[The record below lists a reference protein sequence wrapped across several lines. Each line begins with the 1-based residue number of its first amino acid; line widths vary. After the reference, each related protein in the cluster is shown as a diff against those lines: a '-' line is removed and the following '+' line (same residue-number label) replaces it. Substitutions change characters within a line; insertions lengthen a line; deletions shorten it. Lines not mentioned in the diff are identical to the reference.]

1 MGNNSPSMLD
11 SLVGLP
17 RWLWEA
23 LLDRL
28 FFLPPFPERID
39 SLALFSLLLVVGL
52 LIGEW
57 LHAHARWPRVIG
69 YVLAGI
75 LFGPS
80 SLGWISIEALAQ
92 ARPIA
97 DAALG
102 LLMMEVGRRLDLS
115 WLRHNPE
122 LLRSTFAD
130 IALSF
135 ALIFAFALWLVGLT
149 PAWAAATAAVTMASA
164 PAVVLLTIEEARAQ
178 GQVTERI
185 ILHTAISSAA
195 SFVAFALVLGV
206 VHAELSEDWL
216 NAVVHPLWV
225 VAGALLVGGIG
236 SWLALNIAHILP
248 KRSLAQ
254 VFVLVACALLAVGIA
269 RMLAV
274 PVFLTLFLM
283 GVLLASRDRQQ
294 TLRYTALPEGHW
306 LLAIVLFV
314 IVGASLPWQEFTWLA
329 GLQALG
335 LLLVRAVAK
344 AGAVAWSGG
353 SLPLPKRLLVGVGIQ
368 PLSATAVFMA
378 YELASLYPEV
388 GRSALTLPLFAAAMM
403 ELVGPALCR
412 LALRRSGE
420 CESGAQ
426 ARGGIA

>member
-1 MGNNSPSMLD
+1 MIERLLAPLRN
-11 SLVGLP
+11 V
-17 RWLWEA
+17 WENLIER
-23 LLDRL
+23 LL
-28 FFLPPFPERID
+28 FLPPFPESID

-52 LIGEW
+52 LLGEW
-57 LHAHARWPRVIG
+57 LHAHFRWPKVIG

-75 LFGPS
+75 VFGPS
-80 SLGWISIEALAQ
+80 ALGWISIEALAQ

-102 LLMMEVGRRLDLS
+102 LLMMEVGRRLDLN
-115 WLRHNPE
+115 WLHRNPE
-122 LLRSTFAD
+122 LLRSTLAD

-135 ALIFAFALWLVGLT
+135 ALIFAFALWLVGLS

-164 PAVVLLTIEEARAQ
+164 PAVVLLTIEESRAQ

-195 SFVAFALVLGV
+195 SFVAFAVVLGI

-225 VAGALLVGGIG
+225 VAGALLVGGLG
-236 SWLALNIAHILP
+236 GWLALVIARALP
-248 KRSLAQ
+248 KQSLAQ
-254 VFVLVACALLAVGIA
+254 VFVLVASALLAVGIA

-283 GVLLASRDRQQ
+283 GVLLAARDRRQ
-294 TLRYTALPEGHW
+294 TLRYTDLPEGHW

-335 LLLVRAVAK
+335 LLLVRAAAK
-344 AGAVAWSGG
+344 AAALAWSGG

-378 YELASLYPEV
+378 YEIAGLYPEV
-388 GRSALTLPLFAAAMM
+388 GRSALALPLFAAAMM
-403 ELVGPALCR
+403 ELLGPALCR
-412 LALRRSGE
+412 LALSRSGE
-420 CESGAQ
+420 CGAGEK
-426 ARGGIA
+426 GGIA

>member
-1 MGNNSPSMLD
+1 MIDRIISPLRAAWE
-11 SLVGLP
+11 SLL
-17 RWLWEA
+17 E
-23 LLDRL
+23 RL
-28 FFLPPFPERID
+28 FFLPPFPENLD

-57 LHAHARWPRVIG
+57 LHARAGWPKVIG
-69 YVLAGI
+69 YVLAGTV
-75 LFGPS
+75 FGPS
-80 SLGWISIEALAQ
+80 LLGWISIEALAQ

-115 WLRHNPE
+115 WLRRNPE
-122 LLRSTFAD
+122 LLRSALAD
-130 IALSF
+130 ISLSL
-135 ALIFAFALWLVGLT
+135 ALIFIFSLWLVGLT

-185 ILHTAISSAA
+185 ILHTAIGSAA
-195 SFVAFALVLGV
+195 SFVAFAVVLGI

-216 NAVVHPLWV
+216 NAIVHPFWV
-225 VAGALLVGGIG
+225 VAGALLVGGFG
-236 SWLALNIAHILP
+236 TWLALIISRTLP

-283 GVLLASRDRQQ
+283 GVLLAARDKQQ
-294 TLRYTALPEGHW
+294 VLRYTELPEGHW

-314 IVGASLPWQEFTWLA
+314 IVGASLPWQGFTWLT

-335 LLLVRAVAK
+335 LLLVRAAAK
-344 AGAVAWSGG
+344 VGALAWSGG
-353 SLPLPKRLLVGVGIQ
+353 SMPRPKRLLVGLGIQ

-388 GRSALTLPLFAAAMM
+388 GRSALTLPLFAAALM
-403 ELVGPALCR
+403 ELAGPALCR
-412 LALRRSGE
+412 LALQRSGE
-420 CESGAQ
+420 CENGGSG
-426 ARGGIA
+426 RGGIA

>member
-1 MGNNSPSMLD
+1 MIETITSPLRA
-11 SLVGLP
+11 V
-17 RWLWEA
+17 WEI
-23 LLDRL
+23 LLERL
-28 FFLPPFPERID
+28 LFLPPFPDAID

-57 LHAHARWPRVIG
+57 LHAHFKWPKVIG

-80 SLGWISIEALAQ
+80 VLGWISVQALAQ

-115 WLRHNPE
+115 WLRRNPE
-122 LLRSTFAD
+122 LLRSTLAD
-130 IALSF
+130 ITLSF
-135 ALIFAFALWLVGLT
+135 ALIFIFALWLVGLT

-195 SFVAFALVLGV
+195 SFVAFAVVLGI

-216 NAVVHPLWV
+216 NALVHPLWV
-225 VAGALLVGGIG
+225 IIGALLVGGIG
-236 SWLALNIAHILP
+236 SWLALRIAKTLP
-248 KRSLAQ
+248 KGSLAQ
-254 VFVLVACALLAVGIA
+254 VFVLIACALLAVGIA

-283 GVLLASRDRQQ
+283 GVLLASRDQQQ
-294 TLRYTALPEGHW
+294 TLRYTELPEGHW

-335 LLLVRAVAK
+335 LLLVRAAAK
-344 AGAVAWSGG
+344 AGAMAWSGG
-353 SLPLPKRLLVGVGIQ
+353 SLPLPKRLLVGIGIQ

-378 YELASLYPEV
+378 YEIASLYPEV

-403 ELVGPALCR
+403 ELIGPALCR
-412 LALRRSGE
+412 LALYKSGE
-420 CESGAQ
+420 CESGERN
-426 ARGGIA
+426 RGGIA

>member
-1 MGNNSPSMLD
+1 MIEPLIAPVRAVWE
-11 SLVGLP
+11 SLIE
-17 RWLWEA
+17 R
-23 LLDRL
+23 LL
-28 FFLPPFPERID
+28 FLPPFPESID
-39 SLALFSLLLVVGL
+39 ALALFSLLLVTGL
-52 LIGEW
+52 LMGEW
-57 LHAHARWPRVIG
+57 LHAHARWPKVIG

-80 SLGWISIEALAQ
+80 LLGLIGAETLAQ

-115 WLRHNPE
+115 WLRRNPE
-122 LLRSTFAD
+122 LLRSTLAD
-130 IALSF
+130 IGLSF
-135 ALIFAFALWLVGLT
+135 ALIFVFALWLVGLSS
-149 PAWAAATAAVTMASA
+149 AWAAATAAVTMASA
-164 PAVVLLTIEEARAQ
+164 PAVVLLTVEESRAQ

-195 SFVAFALVLGV
+195 SFVAFAFVLGI

-216 NAVVHPLWV
+216 NAVVHPIWV
-225 VAGALLVGGIG
+225 VAGALLVGGLG
-236 SWLALNIAHILP
+236 SWSALRIARALP

-283 GVLLASRDRQQ
+283 GVLLAARDRRQ
-294 TLRYTALPEGHW
+294 TLRYTQLPEGHW

-329 GLQALG
+329 GVQALG
-335 LLLVRAVAK
+335 LLLVRAAAK
-344 AGAVAWSGG
+344 AAALAWSGG
-353 SLPLPKRLLVGVGIQ
+353 SLPLPKRLLVGMGIQ

-388 GRSALTLPLFAAAMM
+388 GRSALSLPLFAAAMM
-403 ELVGPALCR
+403 ELAGPALCR

-420 CESGAQ
+420 CENEA
-426 ARGGIA
+426 AERGGIA

>member
-1 MGNNSPSMLD
+1 MIESVIAPVRAVWE
-11 SLVGLP
+11 SLIE
-17 RWLWEA
+17 R
-23 LLDRL
+23 LL
-28 FFLPPFPERID
+28 FLPPFPESID
-39 SLALFSLLLVVGL
+39 ALALFSLLLVTGL
-52 LIGEW
+52 LMGEW
-57 LHAHARWPRVIG
+57 LHAHARWPKVIG

-80 SLGWISIEALAQ
+80 LLGLIGAETLAQ

-115 WLRHNPE
+115 WLRRNPE
-122 LLRSTFAD
+122 LLRSTLAD
-130 IALSF
+130 IGLSF
-135 ALIFAFALWLVGLT
+135 ALIFVFALWLVGLS

-164 PAVVLLTIEEARAQ
+164 PAVVLLTVEESRAQ

-195 SFVAFALVLGV
+195 SFVAFAFVLGI

-216 NAVVHPLWV
+216 NAVVHPIWV
-225 VAGALLVGGIG
+225 VAGALLVGGLG
-236 SWLALNIAHILP
+236 SWSALRIARALP

-283 GVLLASRDRQQ
+283 GLLLAARDRRQ
-294 TLRYTALPEGHW
+294 TLRYTQLPEGHW

-329 GLQALG
+329 GVQALG
-335 LLLVRAVAK
+335 LLLVRAAAK
-344 AGAVAWSGG
+344 AAALAWSGG
-353 SLPLPKRLLVGVGIQ
+353 SLPLPKRLLVGMGIQ

-403 ELVGPALCR
+403 ELAGPALCR

-420 CESGAQ
+420 CENEAE

>member
-1 MGNNSPSMLD
+1 MIETITSPLRAVWE
-11 SLVGLP
+11 SLL
-17 RWLWEA
+17 E
-23 LLDRL
+23 RL
-28 FFLPPFPERID
+28 FFLPPFPEAID

-57 LHAHARWPRVIG
+57 LHAHFKWPKVIG

-80 SLGWISIEALAQ
+80 VLGWISVQALAQ

-115 WLRHNPE
+115 WLRRNPE
-122 LLRSTFAD
+122 LLRSTLAD
-130 IALSF
+130 ITLSF
-135 ALIFAFALWLVGLT
+135 VLIFIFALWLVGLT

-185 ILHTAISSAA
+185 ILHTAIGSAA
-195 SFVAFALVLGV
+195 SFVAFAVVLGI

-216 NAVVHPLWV
+216 NALVHPLWV
-225 VAGALLVGGIG
+225 VVGALLVGGIG
-236 SWLALNIAHILP
+236 TWLALRIARTLP
-248 KRSLAQ
+248 KGSLAQ
-254 VFVLVACALLAVGIA
+254 VFVLIACALLAVGIA

-283 GVLLASRDRQQ
+283 GVLLASRDQQQ
-294 TLRYTALPEGHW
+294 TLRYTELPEGHW

-314 IVGASLPWQEFTWLA
+314 IVGASLPWQDFTWLA

-335 LLLVRAVAK
+335 LLLVRAAAK
-344 AGAVAWSGG
+344 AGAMAWSGG
-353 SLPLPKRLLVGVGIQ
+353 SMPLPKRLLVGMGIQ

-378 YELASLYPEV
+378 YEIASLYPEV

-412 LALRRSGE
+412 LALHRSGE
-420 CESGAQ
+420 CESGERN
-426 ARGGIA
+426 RGGIA